1 MLGLVCGNF
10 GGQGAFGA
18 KVEAAQ
24 KTSSQAWRPSLKNR
38 LTHFPMM
45 SIQRYQTKNSEHLKQ
60 NMFVN
65 LKRRK
70 RAAAMEEWG
79 VSLNR

>member
-24 KTSSQAWRPSLKNR
+24 EIFFSQAWQPS
-38 LTHFPMM
+38 
-45 SIQRYQTKNSEHLKQ
+45 
-60 NMFVN
+60 
-65 LKRRK
+65 
-70 RAAAMEEWG
+70 
-79 VSLNR
+79 